1 MCTHAQPLSQHPALC
16 SPMDGNLPGSSVHGI
31 SQARIL
37 EWVAISY
44 SRGSSWP
51 RDLTWVSCVSC
62 IGRGVLYLPL
72 HHLGSPYHEL
82 GGLNNIDFFLRILE
96 AEKSWNQGASVI
108 RLWGGLASWLSDS
121 YFLTCH
127 PMMDRAWSYLSSSLV
142 VVQSLSHVQLF
153 VTHALQHDQLPC
165 PSPSP
170 GVYSN
175 SCPLSQWCHPTVSS
189 SVTPFSSCPQ
199 SFPAS
204 GYFSVSQLFAS
215 GDQSIGASAS
225 ASVFPMNI
233 QGWFPVGWT
242 AVISLQS
249 KGLSNPILR
258 ALLSSPHLNLKP

>member
-1 MCTHAQPLSQHPALC
+1 MCTHSQPLSQHPALC

-142 VVQSLSHVQLF
+142 VVQSLSRVQLF

-170 GVYSN
+170 GACSN
-175 SCPLSQWCHPTVSS
+175 SCPSSRWCHPTVSS
-189 SVTPFSSCPQ
+189 SVAPFTCWPQ
-199 SFPAS
+199 FLAS
-204 GYFSVSQLFAS
+204 YEY
-215 GDQSIGASAS
+215 
-225 ASVFPMNI
+225 PHHC
-233 QGWFPVGWT
+233 
-242 AVISLQS
+242 
-249 KGLSNPILR
+249 LSR
-258 ALLSSPHLNLKP
+258 ER